1 MTVPAVPDDELTAE
15 LDSQRVALHLIAA
28 LLIVGAAFLLAGL
41 IVPLVLAI
49 VLAIALSPVADRL
62 ERWGLGRTLASL
74 VCLGIVTTVLAIAAG
89 LFVYQ
94 ASRLVR
100 DSDDYL
106 KQLSGLLA
114 RVSEWTGGSPLIR
127 SAEGD
132 KTKDATS
139 DRSTHDGQPPTP
151 GDRDQ
156 TTTDHD
162 RDPAE
167 GATGDWDAFVR
178 QNAQAILRW
187 LTAGLGGILGFLGGL
202 VVFLAYLFYLLNTR
216 SAWIERLRRTVG
228 PLGLQPRRH
237 YLERV
242 RHEIVTFVGY
252 LSLVSFCYAV
262 VVSIVLSLIGVPEA
276 ILWGLLAGLL
286 EVVPFFGPI
295 ISSILPTL
303 VALSLGTWW
312 QPLAT
317 AGFFLGL
324 HTVEGYVVTPMVY
337 GKAVKIDP
345 VSVLFGVLF
354 FGWIWG
360 PLGLATAMPML
371 ILLRGL
377 VSITPGTPA
386 LDALADLKHKE
397 PQEMGV
403 EG

>member
-1 MTVPAVPDDELTAE
+1 MPVSDAPEAE
-15 LDSQRVALHLIAA
+15 WTEEMDAQRVALHVIAA
-28 LLIVGAAFLLAGL
+28 FLIVGAAYLLAGL
-41 IVPLVLAI
+41 VVPLVLAI
-49 VLAIALSPVADRL
+49 VLAIALSPVAERL
-62 ERWGLGRTLASL
+62 ERLGLGRTWASL
-74 VCLGIVTTVLAIAAG
+74 ACLGIVLVVLTIAAG

-106 KQLSGLLA
+106 KQFSGLLA
-114 RVSEWTGGSPLIR
+114 RISDQTGGSQLIR
-127 SAEGD
+127 
-132 KTKDATS
+132 TV
-139 DRSTHDGQPPTP
+139 
-151 GDRDQ
+151 
-156 TTTDHD
+156 
-162 RDPAE
+162 E
-167 GATGDWDAFVR
+167 GAKARGTDPSDSNEAGASTQDQGRDKDQDKDKDSAATDWDELVR
-178 QNAQAILRW
+178 QNAQAMLRW
-187 LTAGLGGILGFLGGL
+187 LTMGLGGLFGFLGGL

-216 SAWIERLRRTVG
+216 TSWVDRLRRAAGQVG
-228 PLGLQPRRH
+228 LRPKRH
-237 YLERV
+237 HLERV

-252 LSLVSFCYAV
+252 LSLVSLCYAV
-262 VVSIVLSLIGVPEA
+262 VVSVVLSLIGVPEA

-377 VSITPGTPA
+377 VSITPDTPA

-397 PQEMGV
+397 PREMGI